1 MIKMTIEEFKEKVKE
16 LGTIEIIEDRNFFR
30 WHFAQV
36 EGQKW
41 LDKEQN
47 QDFKKYIKN
56 TFNNELVLTDAYH
69 VKDERWIPKIHL
81 DNLIKVLIE
90 AKTYEEILEIL
101 EDNTWIKRG
110 EIERKRK
117 GIETKLKIVFNG
129 NNGYLDVANYVIDKI
144 CNIEGEVTV
153 EDFSYEDYNWLGWV
167 EISKESINEKERCK
181 HRCQTDKKIAE
192 FDELFRK

>member
-1 MIKMTIEEFKEKVKE
+1 MIEMTIEEFKEKVKE

-30 WHFAQV
+30 WRFAQV
-36 EGQKW
+36 EGKKW

-47 QDFKKYIKN
+47 QDFKEYIKN

-81 DNLIKVLIE
+81 DNLIKLLVE

-129 NNGYLDVANYVIDKI
+129 NNGYSDVANYVIDKI
-144 CNIEGEVTV
+144 CNMEGEVTV

-167 EISKESINEKERCK
+167 EIRKESINEKERCK

>member
-30 WHFAQV
+30 WRFAQV
-36 EGQKW
+36 EGKKW

-47 QDFKKYIKN
+47 QDFKEYIKN

-69 VKDERWIPKIHL
+69 VKDEIWIPKIHL
-81 DNLIKVLIE
+81 DNLIKLLVE

-129 NNGYLDVANYVIDKI
+129 NNGYSDVANYVIDKI
-144 CNIEGEVTV
+144 CNMEGEVTV

-167 EISKESINEKERCK
+167 EIRKESINEKERCK

>member
-1 MIKMTIEEFKEKVKE
+1 MIKITIEEFKEKVKE

-30 WHFAQV
+30 WRFAQV

-47 QDFKKYIKN
+47 RDFKKYIKN
-56 TFNNELVLTDAYH
+56 TFNNELELTDAYH

-81 DNLIKVLIE
+81 DNFIKLLIE
-90 AKTYEEILEIL
+90 AETYEEIL
-101 EDNTWIKRG
+101 EDNTWIKKG
-110 EIERKRK
+110 GVERK
-117 GIETKLKIVFNG
+117 GIETKLKIFFNE
-129 NNGYLDVANYVIDKI
+129 NCGYSDVANYVIDKI
-144 CNIEGEVTV
+144 CKMEGEVAV

-167 EISKESINEKERCK
+167 EIRKESINEKERCK

>member
-30 WHFAQV
+30 WRFAQV
-36 EGQKW
+36 EGKKW

-47 QDFKKYIKN
+47 QDFKEYIKN

-69 VKDERWIPKIHL
+69 VKDEIWIPKIHL
-81 DNLIKVLIE
+81 DNLIELLVE

-117 GIETKLKIVFNG
+117 EFETKLKIVFNS
-129 NNGYLDVANYVIDKI
+129 NNGYSDVANYVIDKI
-144 CNIEGEVTV
+144 CNMEGEVAV

-167 EISKESINEKERCK
+167 EIRKESIIEKERCK

>member
-1 MIKMTIEEFKEKVKE
+1 MIKMTIEEFKEKIKE
-16 LGTIEIIEDRNFFR
+16 LGTIEIIENRNFFR
-30 WHFAQV
+30 WRFAQV

-110 EIERKRK
+110 EIKRERK

-129 NNGYLDVANYVIDKI
+129 NNRYSDVANYVIDKI
-144 CNIEGEVTV
+144 CNMEGEVTV

-167 EISKESINEKERCK
+167 EIKKESINEKERCK
-181 HRCQTDKKIAE
+181 HRYQTDKKIAE